1 MTTLAKHCWHKSN
14 PLLALILALAL
25 ALCGGAAQAAANTS
39 PLYIELSDAMSAV
52 KQNNPAAAA
61 PHLQTLKEQFSAL
74 DNHDSPAGQKVSA
87 ALDAAI
93 AKPDEAH
100 LETLSRALYAFE
112 KEQNPVDYTAARQT
126 FAKRVMPVY
135 DQLNDA
141 VVAHNLEDVQTIYKR
156 FNSTWTLNEKIV
168 RETSL
173 GHYGQIEN
181 AMAFLR
187 VAMLA
192 EPPNYPEMEKQA
204 KLLGDALNDFKAGNI
219 LQPQVASDAPQ
230 TLPDGIKLL
239 EKSLSALESG
249 DNDSASSAIATFIQQ
264 WPIFEGAV
272 QTRDGALYTRVE
284 SELPVIMSKGSE
296 PANIAR
302 LQALVDD
309 LKAIDTS
316 ASYGIIDAMLVL
328 LREGVEALLV
338 VMALIAALNAARQPR
353 AKRWVYG
360 GAALGLVASI
370 IGAIALQRLFPTLAA
385 AGTNREILEGAV
397 GVVAVIMMLFIGAWL
412 HSKSSIEGWKKFVDK
427 QVAQALATGSLVSM
441 MLLSFLAVFRE
452 GAETILFYV
461 GMLPQIATGDLLA
474 GIGLAVALL
483 VVIGVLMNQSSL
495 RLPMHLMFKVMTWLI
510 YALGFKILGVS
521 IHALQLT
528 KILPTHSVDFLPS
541 LPAIGFYPN
550 WESIAAQAL
559 YLALIPLVGK
569 LFRHEH

>member
-1 MTTLAKHCWHKSN
+1 MTTSAKHCLHKIS
-14 PLLALILALAL
+14 LLFVLAL

-52 KQNNPAAAA
+52 KQNNPAAAT
-61 PHLQTLKEQFSAL
+61 PHLQTLQQQFSAL
-74 DNHDSPAGQKVSA
+74 DNHDSPAGQKVSS

-112 KEQNPVDYTAARQT
+112 KEQNPVDYVAARQT

-204 KLLGDALNDFKAGNI
+204 KLLGDSLNDFKAGNI

-360 GAALGLVASI
+360 GAVLGLVASI

>member
-1 MTTLAKHCWHKSN
+1 MTTSAKHCLHKIS
-14 PLLALILALAL
+14 LLFVLALAL
-25 ALCGGAAQAAANTS
+25 VGGAVQAAVNTS
-39 PLYIELSDAMSAV
+39 PLFIELSDAMSAV
-52 KQNNPAAAA
+52 KQNDRARAT
-61 PHLQTLKEQFSAL
+61 PHLQALKQTFTAL

-87 ALDAAI
+87 ALDAAL
-93 AKPDEAH
+93 ARPDAAS
-100 LETLSRALYAFE
+100 LESLSRALYTFE
-112 KEQNPVDYTAARQT
+112 KEQNPVDYAAARQT

-135 DQLNDA
+135 DQLHDA
-141 VVAHNLEDVQTIYKR
+141 VVAHNLEDAQTIYKR

-187 VAMLA
+187 VAML
-192 EPPNYPEMEKQA
+192 
-204 KLLGDALNDFKAGNI
+204 NDFKAGNT
-219 LQPQVASDAPQ
+219 LQPQVAANAPQ
-230 TLPDGIKLL
+230 TLPDGINLL
-239 EKSLSALESG
+239 EQALTALQNG
-249 DNDSASSAIATFIQQ
+249 DSASASSDIGTFIQH
-264 WPIFEGAV
+264 WPIFEGDV
-272 QTRDGALYTRVE
+272 QTRDGALYARVE

-302 LQALVDD
+302 LQTLVSD
-309 LKAIDTS
+309 LKAIDIS

-370 IGAIALQRLFPTLAA
+370 IGAIALQRLFPSLAA

-397 GVVAVIMMLFIGAWL
+397 GIVAVIMMLFIGAWL

-427 QVAQALATGSLVSM
+427 QVAQALATGSLASM
-441 MLLSFLAVFRE
+441 MFLSFLAVFRE

-461 GMLPQIATGDLLA
+461 GMLPQITTADLLA

-483 VVIGVLMNQSSL
+483 AVIAVLMNQGSL

-528 KILPTHSVDFLPS
+528 QILPTHSVDFLPS
-541 LPAIGFYPN
+541 LPNIGFYPN

-559 YLALIPLVGK
+559 YLALIPAIGR
-569 LFRHEH
+569 LFRHTH

>member
-1 MTTLAKHCWHKSN
+1 MTTSAKHCLHKIS
-14 PLLALILALAL
+14 LLFVLAL

-52 KQNNPAAAA
+52 KQNNPAAAT
-61 PHLQTLKEQFSAL
+61 PHLQTLQQQFSAL
-74 DNHDSPAGQKVSA
+74 NNHDSPAGQKVSS

-100 LETLSRALYAFE
+100 LETLSRALYTFE
-112 KEQNPVDYTAARQT
+112 KEQNPVDYAAARQT

-135 DQLNDA
+135 DQLNSA

-204 KLLGDALNDFKAGNI
+204 KLLGDSLNDFKAGNI

-264 WPIFEGAV
+264 WPIFEGDV
-272 QTRDGALYTRVE
+272 QTRDGALYARVE

-302 LQALVDD
+302 LQTLVSD
-309 LKAIDTS
+309 LKAIDIS

-328 LREGVEALLV
+328 LREGAEALLV

-370 IGAIALQRLFPTLAA
+370 IGAIALQRLFPSLAA

-461 GMLPQIATGDLLA
+461 GMLPQITTADLLA

-483 VVIGVLMNQSSL
+483 AVIAVLMNLGSL

-528 KILPTHSVDFLPS
+528 QILPTHAASALPS
-541 LPAIGFYPN
+541 LPNIGFYPN

-559 YLALIPLVGK
+559 YIALIPAIGR

>member
-52 KQNNPAAAA
+52 KQNNPAATT
-61 PHLQTLKEQFSAL
+61 PHLQTLQQQFSAL
-74 DNHDSPAGQKVSA
+74 DNHDSPAGQKVSS

-93 AKPDEAH
+93 AKPDEAR
-100 LETLSRALYAFE
+100 LETLSRALYTFE
-112 KEQNPVDYTAARQT
+112 KEQNPVDYAAARQT

-135 DQLNDA
+135 DQLNSA
-141 VVAHNLEDVQTIYKR
+141 VAAHHLEDAQTIYKR

-284 SELPVIMSKGSE
+284 SELPLIMSKGSE

-302 LQALVDD
+302 LQALVSD
-309 LKAIDTS
+309 LKAIDIS

-360 GAALGLVASI
+360 GAVLGLVASI

-397 GVVAVIMMLFIGAWL
+397 GVVAVVMMLFIGAWL

-427 QVAQALATGSLVSM
+427 QVAQALATGSLASM
-441 MLLSFLAVFRE
+441 MFLSFLAVFRE

-559 YLALIPLVGK
+559 YLALIPAVGR

>member
-74 DNHDSPAGQKVSA
+74 DNHDSPAGQKVSS
-87 ALDAAI
+87 ALDAAL

-100 LETLSRALYAFE
+100 LETLSRALYTFE
-112 KEQNPVDYTAARQT
+112 KEQNPVDYDAARQT

-204 KLLGDALNDFKAGNI
+204 KLLGDSLNDFKAGNI

-249 DNDSASSAIATFIQQ
+249 NNDSASSAIATFIQQ

-302 LQALVDD
+302 LQALVSD

-360 GAALGLVASI
+360 GAVLGLVASI

-397 GVVAVIMMLFIGAWL
+397 GVAAVIMMLFIGAWL

-461 GMLPQIATGDLLA
+461 GMLPQITTADLLA

-528 KILPTHSVDFLPS
+528 KMLPTHSVDFLPS

-550 WESIAAQAL
+550 WESIAAQVL
-559 YLALIPLVGK
+559 YLALIPAIGR

>member
-1 MTTLAKHCWHKSN
+1 MTTSARHCLHKIS
-14 PLLALILALAL
+14 LLFVLALAL
-25 ALCGGAAQAAANTS
+25 VGGAVQAAVNTS
-39 PLYIELSDAMSAV
+39 PLFIELSDAMSAV
-52 KQNNPAAAA
+52 KQNDRARAT
-61 PHLQTLKEQFSAL
+61 PHLQALKQTFTAL

-87 ALDAAI
+87 ALDAAL
-93 AKPDEAH
+93 ARPDATS
-100 LETLSRALYAFE
+100 LESLSRALYTFE
-112 KEQNPVDYTAARQT
+112 KEQNPVDYAAARQT

-135 DQLNDA
+135 DQLHDA
-141 VVAHNLEDVQTIYKR
+141 VVAHNLEDAQTIYKR

-204 KLLGDALNDFKAGNI
+204 QRLGDALNDFKAGNT
-219 LQPQVASDAPQ
+219 LQPQVAANAPQ
-230 TLPDGIKLL
+230 TLPDGINLL
-239 EKSLSALESG
+239 EQALTALQNG
-249 DNDSASSAIATFIQQ
+249 DSASATRDIGTFIQQ
-264 WPIFEGAV
+264 WPIFEGDV
-272 QTRDGALYTRVE
+272 QTRDGALYARVE

-302 LQALVDD
+302 LQTLVSD
-309 LKAIDTS
+309 LKAIDIS

-397 GVVAVIMMLFIGAWL
+397 GIVAVIMMLFIGAWL

-461 GMLPQIATGDLLA
+461 GMLPQITTGDLLA

-483 VVIGVLMNQSSL
+483 AVIAVLMNQGSL

-528 KILPTHSVDFLPS
+528 QILPTHAVSALPS
-541 LPAIGFYPN
+541 LPNIGFYPN

-559 YLALIPLVGK
+559 YLTLIPAIGR
-569 LFRHEH
+569 LFRHKH

>member
-14 PLLALILALAL
+14 PFLAILLALTLALT
-25 ALCGGAAQAAANTS
+25 GGVAQAAANTS

-74 DNHDSPAGQKVSA
+74 DNHDSPAGQKVSS

-93 AKPDEAH
+93 ANADEAR
-100 LETLSRALYAFE
+100 LETLSRALYTFE
-112 KEQNPVDYTAARQT
+112 KEQNPVDYDAARQT

-135 DQLNDA
+135 DQLNAA

-204 KLLGDALNDFKAGNI
+204 KLLGDSLNDFKAGNI

-249 DNDSASSAIATFIQQ
+249 DNDSASSAIGTFIQQ

-360 GAALGLVASI
+360 GAVLGLVASI

-427 QVAQALATGSLVSM
+427 QVAQALATGSLLSM

-461 GMLPQIATGDLLA
+461 GMLPQIATGDLLT

-483 VVIGVLMNQSSL
+483 VVIAVLMNQSSL

-528 KILPTHSVDFLPS
+528 KMLPTHSVDFLPS

-550 WESIAAQAL
+550 WESIAAQAF
-559 YLALIPLVGK
+559 YLALIPLIGK

>member
-52 KQNNPAAAA
+52 KQNNPAAAT
-61 PHLQTLKEQFSAL
+61 PHLQTLQQQFSAL
-74 DNHDSPAGQKVSA
+74 DNHDSPAGQKVSS

-112 KEQNPVDYTAARQT
+112 KEQNPVDYVAARQT

-204 KLLGDALNDFKAGNI
+204 KLLGDSLNDFKAGNI

-360 GAALGLVASI
+360 GAVLGLVASI

-441 MLLSFLAVFRE
+441 MFLSFLAVFRE

-483 VVIGVLMNQSSL
+483 ALIAVLMNQSSL

-550 WESIAAQAL
+550 WESIAAQAF
-559 YLALIPLVGK
+559 YLALIPLIGK
-569 LFRHEH
+569 LFRH

>member
-52 KQNNPAAAA
+52 KQNDRARAT
-61 PHLQTLKEQFSAL
+61 PHLQALKQTFAAL

-87 ALDAAI
+87 ALDAAL
-93 AKPDEAH
+93 ARPDAAS
-100 LETLSRALYAFE
+100 LESLSRALYTFE
-112 KEQNPVDYTAARQT
+112 KEQNPVDYAAARQA

-135 DQLNDA
+135 DQLHDA
-141 VVAHNLEDVQTIYKR
+141 VVAHNLEDAQTIYKR

-204 KLLGDALNDFKAGNI
+204 QLLGDALNDFKAGNT
-219 LQPQVASDAPQ
+219 LQPQVAANAPQ
-230 TLPDGIKLL
+230 TLPDGINLL
-239 EKSLSALESG
+239 EQALTALQNG
-249 DNDSASSAIATFIQQ
+249 DSASASSDIGTFIQQ
-264 WPIFEGAV
+264 WPIFEGDV
-272 QTRDGALYTRVE
+272 QTRDGALYARVE

-302 LQALVDD
+302 LQTLVSD
-309 LKAIDTS
+309 LKAIDIS
-316 ASYGIIDAMLVL
+316 ASYG
-328 LREGVEALLV
+328 
-338 VMALIAALNAARQPR
+338 
-353 AKRWVYG
+353 
-360 GAALGLVASI
+360 I
-370 IGAIALQRLFPTLAA
+370 IGAIALQRLFPTLAV

-397 GVVAVIMMLFIGAWL
+397 GIVAVIMMLFIGAWL

-461 GMLPQIATGDLLA
+461 GMLPQITTGDLLA

-483 VVIGVLMNQSSL
+483 AVIAVLMNQGSL

-528 KILPTHSVDFLPS
+528 QILPTHAVSALPS
-541 LPAIGFYPN
+541 LPNIGFYPN

-559 YLALIPLVGK
+559 YLTLIPAIGR
-569 LFRHEH
+569 LFRHKH

>member
-1 MTTLAKHCWHKSN
+1 MTTSAKHCLHKISL
-14 PLLALILALAL
+14 LLALILALAL

-61 PHLQTLKEQFSAL
+61 PHLQTLQQQFSAL

-112 KEQNPVDYTAARQT
+112 KEQNPVDYVAARQT

-204 KLLGDALNDFKAGNI
+204 KLLGDALNDFKAGNT
-219 LQPQVASDAPQ
+219 LQPQVAANAPQ
-230 TLPDGIKLL
+230 TLPDGINLL
-239 EKSLSALESG
+239 EQALTALQNG
-249 DNDSASSAIATFIQQ
+249 DSASASSDIGTFIQQ
-264 WPIFEGAV
+264 WPIFEGDV
-272 QTRDGALYTRVE
+272 QTRDGALYARVE

-302 LQALVDD
+302 LQTLVSD
-309 LKAIDTS
+309 LKAIDIS

-397 GVVAVIMMLFIGAWL
+397 GIVAVIMMLFIGAWL

-441 MLLSFLAVFRE
+441 MFLSFLAVFRE

-461 GMLPQIATGDLLA
+461 GMLPQITTGDLLA
-474 GIGLAVALL
+474 GIGLAIALL
-483 VVIGVLMNQSSL
+483 AVIAVLMNQGSL

-528 KILPTHSVDFLPS
+528 QILPTHAVSALPS
-541 LPAIGFYPN
+541 LPNIGFYPN

-559 YLALIPLVGK
+559 YLALIPLIGR